1 MASHTLRYNQ
11 CAYIGSSEVLRYASS
26 YGKWMMVL
34 AVVLGALFGVVGFLP
49 LLAGI
54 KNVRKVSATST
65 YGLLGLFLGCIFIS
79 AILLVVPL
87 LVCSKVAHDVAFAM
101 AIAEL
106 VVFVALVA
114 VLGIMRA
121 RQK

>member
-1 MASHTLRYNQ
+1 
-11 CAYIGSSEVLRYASS
+11 
-26 YGKWMMVL
+26 MMVL
-34 AVVLGALFGVVGFLP
+34 AVVLGILFGVVGFLP
-49 LLAGI
+49 LFAGI
-54 KNVRKVSATST
+54 RIVKKIPATNT
-65 YGLLGLFLGCIFIS
+65 YGFLGLFLGCIFIS

-106 VVFVALVA
+106 VVFIALVA
-114 VLGIMRA
+114 VLGIMRI

>member
-1 MASHTLRYNQ
+1 
-11 CAYIGSSEVLRYASS
+11 
-26 YGKWMMVL
+26 MMVL
-34 AVVLGALFGVVGFLP
+34 AVVLGILFGVVGFLP
-49 LLAGI
+49 LFAGI
-54 KNVRKVSATST
+54 RIVKKIPATNT
-65 YGLLGLFLGCIFIS
+65 YGFLGLYLGCIFIS

-106 VVFVALVA
+106 VVFIALVA
-114 VLGIMRA
+114 VLGIMRI

>member
-1 MASHTLRYNQ
+1 
-11 CAYIGSSEVLRYASS
+11 
-26 YGKWMMVL
+26 MVL
-34 AVVLGALFGVVGFLP
+34 AVVLGILFGVVGFLP
-49 LLAGI
+49 LFAGI
-54 KNVRKVSATST
+54 RIVKKIPATNT
-65 YGLLGLFLGCIFIS
+65 YGFLGLFLGCIFIS

-106 VVFVALVA
+106 VVFIALVA
-114 VLGIMRA
+114 VLGIMRI

>member
-1 MASHTLRYNQ
+1 
-11 CAYIGSSEVLRYASS
+11 
-26 YGKWMMVL
+26 MVL
-34 AVVLGALFGVVGFLP
+34 AVVLGILFGVVGFLP
-49 LLAGI
+49 LFAGI
-54 KNVRKVSATST
+54 RIVKKIPATNT
-65 YGLLGLFLGCIFIS
+65 YGFRGLFLGCIFIS

-106 VVFVALVA
+106 VVFIALVA
-114 VLGIMRA
+114 VLGIMRI

>member
-1 MASHTLRYNQ
+1 
-11 CAYIGSSEVLRYASS
+11 
-26 YGKWMMVL
+26 
-34 AVVLGALFGVVGFLP
+34 VVGFLP
-49 LLAGI
+49 LFAGI
-54 KNVRKVSATST
+54 RIVKKIPATNT
-65 YGLLGLFLGCIFIS
+65 YGFLGLFLGCIFIS

-106 VVFVALVA
+106 VVFIALVA
-114 VLGIMRA
+114 VLGIMRI

>member
-1 MASHTLRYNQ
+1 M
-11 CAYIGSSEVLRYASS
+11 LRYASS

-34 AVVLGALFGVVGFLP
+34 AVVLGVLFGVVGFLP

-87 LVCSKVAHDVAFAM
+87 LVCSKVAHDAAFAM

>member
-1 MASHTLRYNQ
+1 M
-11 CAYIGSSEVLRYASS
+11 

-34 AVVLGALFGVVGFLP
+34 AVVLGILFGVVGFLP
-49 LLAGI
+49 LFAGI
-54 KNVRKVSATST
+54 RIVKKIPATNT
-65 YGLLGLFLGCIFIS
+65 YGFLGLFLGCIFIS

-106 VVFVALVA
+106 VVFIALVA
-114 VLGIMRA
+114 VLGIMRI